1 MQGSL
6 FCDWTDRQLADCHHP
21 SQHTQA
27 IQPKVCSELH
37 QTVKKLQQNI
47 SLSPWFKFQFHLGGG
62 IEIQSEDRLKTNFN
76 NILSQTAGLLEAQRM
91 WEGRTILAP
100 T

>member
-37 QTVKKLQQNI
+37 QTVKTPVEHVLITMVQI
-47 SLSPWFKFQFHLGGG
+47 V
-62 IEIQSEDRLKTNFN
+62 EIQLEDRIILLMLKTNFKYL
-76 NILSQTAGLLEAQRM
+76 LSQTSGLLEAQRM
-91 WEGRTILAP
+91 WEVRTILAQ

>member
-37 QTVKKLQQNI
+37 QTVKTPVEHVLI
-47 SLSPWFKFQFHLGGG
+47 TMFQM
-62 IEIQSEDRLKTNFN
+62 EIQLEDRIILLWLKTTFN
-76 NILSQTAGLLEAQRM
+76 NMLSQTAGLLGAQRM
-91 WEGRTILAP
+91 WEGRTTLAP